1 MPPICHQTRC
11 HPEPDAYIC
20 EARIRDRHVTFN
32 YCKKP
37 AELATFLLFSKC
49 RRGFLLRGFRDSSAS
64 CNSRSAWFQNSS
76 SLPVAL
82 FPEFVSTLS
91 DLIFCWLI
99 HCALPP
105 STACPSPGGLVGE
118 KVRGCA
124 G

>member
-1 MPPICHQTRC
+1 MAVHYRDWWA
-11 HPEPDAYIC
+11 HC

-32 YCKKP
+32 YCKKA

-91 DLIFCWLI
+91 DLIFCLAYPL
-99 HCALPP
+99 CASSKHSLPWG
-105 STACPSPGGLVGE
+105 ACGGRKGE
-118 KVRGCA
+118 AVQA
-124 G
+124 ATV